1 MKIGIIAYQ
10 GSFEEHAL
18 AVNRASK
25 SISKEVNILGIKK
38 VSDLKEVDGIIIPG
52 GESTT
57 IGILASKLGILEP
70 LRDYIKSGLPV
81 LGTCAGAIMLAK
93 EVSDAKVGKKSQ
105 PLIGAM
111 DMEVIRNFYGR
122 QRESFEADI
131 NLSSIREGVKIRAP
145 FIRAPAI
152 VKVWGDTKSLA
163 KLGDVIVMAQEKNM
177 LATTF
182 HPELSNSTI
191 IHEYFLL
198 MIKK

>member
-1 MKIGIIAYQ
+1 MKIGVLAYQ

-18 AVNRASK
+18 QTKRALDKLKIDGEVIAVKR
-25 SISKEVNILGIKK
+25 VN
-38 VSDLKEVDGIIIPG
+38 DLDVDGVIIPG

-57 IGILASKLGILEP
+57 IGIVAQRMGLLEP
-70 LRDYIKSGLPV
+70 LKEKIMEGLPV

-105 PLIGAM
+105 PLIGVM
-111 DMEVIRNFYGR
+111 DISVIRNYYGR
-122 QRESFEADI
+122 QRESFEANVD
-131 NLSSIREGVKIRAP
+131 LRSIGGGIEKVV

-152 VKVWGDTKSLA
+152 VKVFGNAKSLSQF
-163 KLGDVIVMAQEKNM
+163 KDVHVMVQENNL

-182 HPELSNSTI
+182 HPELSGTTI
-191 IHEYFLL
+191 VHEYFIS